1 MPRTINPKIIAFFE
15 SNHFSFI
22 NIAIK
27 KIPRGIIF
35 VYFTPILKPQNIADI
50 FTLLFKKY
58 FMPIKMKKALKRS
71 FLTIDIRNTLIGIEI
86 MVNNNMFLF
95 FILKFSIAKSII
107 ENIKIMLIKK
117 WKKRGTI
124 SPAKT
129 DGINEIS

>member
-1 MPRTINPKIIAFFE
+1 
-15 SNHFSFI
+15 
-22 NIAIK
+22 
-27 KIPRGIIF
+27 
-35 VYFTPILKPQNIADI
+35 
-50 FTLLFKKY
+50 
-58 FMPIKMKKALKRS
+58 MPIKMKNALKRS

-107 ENIKIMLIKK
+107 ENIKIIPIKK